1 MMMFVIQTWADVT
14 VQSFQVLW
22 GGVIGFLPKLLGAV
36 IIFLIGWAIAIG
48 LEKLVDQILKVLRI
62 DALLEKMGAGR
73 ELEKAGF
80 KINTGQWLGTLVKW
94 FIMIVFLMA
103 ATDILGLD
111 RVTTFLTT
119 ILYYIPNVIV
129 AVLII
134 LVAVWAAHVLYKI
147 ILVSA
152 SASNIKAVNLSA
164 SLAKWSI
171 LIFGFLAALV
181 QLGVTP
187 GLIQTL
193 VTGFVAMLAIAG
205 GVAFGLGGKEMASEI
220 LGKVK
225 RGVSDNL

>member
-1 MMMFVIQTWADVT
+1 MFVIQTWADVT

-22 GGVIGFLPKLLGAV
+22 GGAIGFLPKLLGAL
-36 IIFLIGWAIAIG
+36 IIFVIGWAIAIG
-48 LEKLVDQILKVLRI
+48 LEKLVDQILKVLRV
-62 DALLEKMGAGR
+62 DSLLEKMGAGR

-147 ILVSA
+147 ILVGA
-152 SASNIKAVNLSA
+152 SATNIKAVNLSA
-164 SLAKWSI
+164 SLTKWSI
-171 LIFGFLAALV
+171 LLFGFLAALV
-181 QLGVTP
+181 QLGVAP
-187 GLIQTL
+187 SLIQTL
-193 VTGFVAMLAIAG
+193 VTGFVAMVAIAG
-205 GVAFGLGGKEMASEI
+205 GVAFGLGGRDLATDI
-220 LGKVK
+220 LGKLK
-225 RGVSDNL
+225 RGITENH